1 MKTQTLQ
8 EDGKLVSLKYTHRN
22 HMTTYYVN
30 VLKPNGPLRAFNLG
44 LGHLLGYRKLSQLH
58 D

>member
-1 MKTQTLQ
+1 
-8 EDGKLVSLKYTHRN
+8 
-22 HMTTYYVN
+22 MTTYYVN